1 MFSAPDPPLSDG
13 VVTLRLPEGRDFAAI
28 ERGIADPDVI
38 HSFGHSTLTAEQLLE
53 LNRRRWDEGVGA
65 TFAICDAAN
74 DCVGHVSVNLAD
86 ALRGSIGYWLLPEAR
101 GKGLATRAVRLLSR
115 WALRDLALA
124 RLGLSAEP
132 WNFRSQRVAER
143 TGFRR
148 EGILRSYGEI
158 DGRRAHLRGADCP
171 RPEWRGPH
179 PDDAYANALHGARV

>member
-13 VVTLRLPEGRDFAAI
+13 VVMLRLPEERDLAAI

-38 HSFGHSTLTAEQLLE
+38 RSFGRPTLTAEQLLE
-53 LNRRRWDEGVGA
+53 LNRRRWDDGVGA
-65 TFAICDAAN
+65 TFAICGAAN
-74 DCVGHVSVNLAD
+74 DCVGHVFVNLGG

-132 WNFRSQRVAER
+132 WNYRSQRVAELA
-143 TGFRR
+143 GFQR
-148 EGILRSYGEI
+148 EGILRSYAEI
-158 DGRRAHLRGADCP
+158 DGRRVDYVSFSLLPGDL
-171 RPEWRGPH
+171 EQ
-179 PDDAYANALHGARV
+179 HG